1 MKYMTKM
8 RQGRER
14 GRERGGEGG
23 GGGGGKVWGVHR
35 VLDHT
40 YPRLSVARATLVFL
54 LNTLSS
60 LIKLTVKFNESMF
73 KLCAKTYLVSFNI
86 FT

>member
-14 GRERGGEGG
+14 G
-23 GGGGGKVWGVHR
+23 GGGKEGGVHR

-40 YPRLSVARATLVFL
+40 YPKLSVARATLVHFEIL
-54 LNTLSS
+54 QSWGL
-60 LIKLTVKFNESMF
+60 
-73 KLCAKTYLVSFNI
+73 
-86 FT
+86 

>member
-23 GGGGGKVWGVHR
+23 GGGGKEGGVHR

-40 YPRLSVARATLVFL
+40 YPELSVARATLVDSFL
-54 LNTLSS
+54 T
-60 LIKLTVKFNESMF
+60 FF
-73 KLCAKTYLVSFNI
+73 
-86 FT
+86 

>member
-14 GRERGGEGG
+14 GGEGG
-23 GGGGGKVWGVHR
+23 GGGGKEGGVHR

-40 YPRLSVARATLVFL
+40 FPELSVARATLVYCHL
-54 LNTLSS
+54 LFEKVV
-60 LIKLTVKFNESMF
+60 ID
-73 KLCAKTYLVSFNI
+73 
-86 FT
+86 

>member
-14 GRERGGEGG
+14 GGEGG
-23 GGGGGKVWGVHR
+23 GGGGKEGGVHR

-40 YPRLSVARATLVFL
+40 YPELSVARATLVS
-54 LNTLSS
+54 THRP
-60 LIKLTVKFNESMF
+60 TDQGG
-73 KLCAKTYLVSFNI
+73 
-86 FT
+86 

>member
-14 GRERGGEGG
+14 GGEGG
-23 GGGGGKVWGVHR
+23 GGIEGGVHR

-40 YPRLSVARATLVFL
+40 YPELSVARATLVL
-54 LNTLSS
+54 TS
-60 LIKLTVKFNESMF
+60 LIAIFNHEQDMINNSRTQFSKAVVNMSQ
-73 KLCAKTYLVSFNI
+73 LLAQEAL
-86 FT
+86 

>member
-23 GGGGGKVWGVHR
+23 GGGGKEGGVHR

-40 YPRLSVARATLVFL
+40 YPELSVARATLVCILKPFLRIIL
-54 LNTLSS
+54 LNVAHSQILEKMCNF
-60 LIKLTVKFNESMF
+60 LIL
-73 KLCAKTYLVSFNI
+73 
-86 FT
+86 

>member
-14 GRERGGEGG
+14 GGEGG
-23 GGGGGKVWGVHR
+23 GGKEGGVHR

-40 YPRLSVARATLVFL
+40 YPELSVARATLVNSTIL
-54 LNTLSS
+54 
-60 LIKLTVKFNESMF
+60 F
-73 KLCAKTYLVSFNI
+73 KRGLV
-86 FT
+86 

>member
-23 GGGGGKVWGVHR
+23 GGKEGGVHR

-40 YPRLSVARATLVFL
+40 YPELSVARATLVFY
-54 LNTLSS
+54 
-60 LIKLTVKFNESMF
+60 VPFNSDF
-73 KLCAKTYLVSFNI
+73 
-86 FT
+86 

>member
-23 GGGGGKVWGVHR
+23 GGKEGGVHR

-40 YPRLSVARATLVFL
+40 YPELSVARATLVPL
-54 LNTLSS
+54 
-60 LIKLTVKFNESMF
+60 
-73 KLCAKTYLVSFNI
+73 
-86 FT
+86 

>member
-23 GGGGGKVWGVHR
+23 GGGGKEGGVHR

-40 YPRLSVARATLVFL
+40 YPELSVARATLVL
-54 LNTLSS
+54 LKILLEEASS
-60 LIKLTVKFNESMF
+60 ILKI
-73 KLCAKTYLVSFNI
+73 
-86 FT
+86 

>member
-23 GGGGGKVWGVHR
+23 GGGKEGGVHR
-35 VLDHT
+35 VLDYT
-40 YPRLSVARATLVFL
+40 YPELSVARARLVPFQFVVCPFL
-54 LNTLSS
+54 FCRVGILGFYCILSC
-60 LIKLTVKFNESMF
+60 LYFVLF
-73 KLCAKTYLVSFNI
+73 
-86 FT
+86 

>member
-14 GRERGGEGG
+14 GGEGG
-23 GGGGGKVWGVHR
+23 GGKEGGVHR

-40 YPRLSVARATLVFL
+40 YPELSVARATLVL
-54 LNTLSS
+54 LCWKPNKKS
-60 LIKLTVKFNESMF
+60 KFPGR
-73 KLCAKTYLVSFNI
+73 
-86 FT
+86 

>member
-1 MKYMTKM
+1 MKCMTKM

-23 GGGGGKVWGVHR
+23 GGGGKEGGVHW

-40 YPRLSVARATLVFL
+40 YPELSVARATLV
-54 LNTLSS
+54 
-60 LIKLTVKFNESMF
+60 M
-73 KLCAKTYLVSFNI
+73 
-86 FT
+86 

>member
-14 GRERGGEGG
+14 GGEGG
-23 GGGGGKVWGVHR
+23 GGKEGGVHR

-40 YPRLSVARATLVFL
+40 YPELSVVRVTIVQLYLPKAHFVL
-54 LNTLSS
+54 
-60 LIKLTVKFNESMF
+60 KLE
-73 KLCAKTYLVSFNI
+73 NI
-86 FT
+86 PH

>member
-14 GRERGGEGG
+14 GREREREGG
-23 GGGGGKVWGVHR
+23 GGTEGGVHR

-40 YPRLSVARATLVFL
+40 YPELSVARATLV
-54 LNTLSS
+54 
-60 LIKLTVKFNESMF
+60 
-73 KLCAKTYLVSFNI
+73 
-86 FT
+86 